1 MSDSNVDVSTNDT
14 SNDTSKLSRA
24 RSSVSAMLP
33 RGRCEKAIL
42 ALYFVLFILILSMT
56 GTVIQEGK
64 SDNKSVSWALFT
76 FSLFVGFAAVIVM
89 VKAKKNR
96 KIYVSVLSILIAIM
110 NMVAMI
116 LSAPE
121 LSTREL
127 VTPHFANIVFA
138 IVAVFSVFYV
148 N

>member
-1 MSDSNVDVSTNDT
+1 MSDSNVEVSTNDT
-14 SNDTSKLSRA
+14 SRLSRA
-24 RSSVSAMLP
+24 TSTVSGMLP
-33 RGRCEKAIL
+33 RGRCEKAVL

-64 SDNKSVSWALFT
+64 SDNKSVSWALFV

-96 KIYVSVLSILIAIM
+96 KFYVSILSILIAIM

-116 LSAPE
+116 LSGPE

-138 IVAVFSVFYV
+138 IVAVFSAFYI

>member
-1 MSDSNVDVSTNDT
+1 MSETEAMNMDNDT
-14 SNDTSKLSRA
+14 SGLSRA
-24 RSSVSAMLP
+24 RSSVNAMLP
-33 RGRCEKAIL
+33 KNRCEKAIL
-42 ALYFVLFILILSMT
+42 GLYFVLFILVLSMT

-64 SDNKSVSWALFT
+64 SDNKSVSWALFV
-76 FSLFVGFAAVIVM
+76 FSLILGLITVVVM
-89 VKAKKNR
+89 VKAKRNR
-96 KIYVSVLSILIAIM
+96 KLYISVLSILIAIM

-127 VTPHFANIVFA
+127 VTPHFANVTFA
-138 IVAVFSVFYV
+138 IVSVLAAIYS